1 MPFLPVH
8 SGTLAMNCSGPM
20 HSFRIAL
27 AAFIV
32 SPFCA
37 VFAESSP
44 SSPLGSTAFVWE
56 ELIPK
61 VTPNG
66 KRRDVVNRPTATLVK
81 FQSHITTL
89 NPGLAS
95 HPPHQHALEELIFLK
110 EGQLDVTINGQT
122 HAAGPGS
129 VLFYASNDFHNV
141 RNVGATP
148 ATYIVVNF
156 GTAATATA
164 PRERAADSAV
174 PGRLRSQVFEWPA
187 APSRVNRTSERRDF
201 FNAPTVTCENLSCHS
216 TTIKPGEAAHGAHRH
231 PDEEVVIVKE
241 GIIEAVMN
249 GTVRRGGPG
258 SIFFFASNEEHGL
271 RNVGETA
278 ATYYVLRVITSATPK
293 VVLKN

>member
-1 MPFLPVH
+1 MHPV
-8 SGTLAMNCSGPM
+8 
-20 HSFRIAL
+20 RIAL
-27 AAFIV
+27 VAFFV
-32 SPFCA
+32 WPFCTT
-37 VFAESSP
+37 FAETSATP
-44 SSPLGSTAFVWE
+44 PLGSTAFVWE
-56 ELIPK
+56 DLVPRA
-61 VTPNG
+61 TRNG
-66 KRRDVVNRPTATLVK
+66 ERREVVNRVTATLAK
-81 FQSHITTL
+81 LQSHITTL

-156 GTAATATA
+156 GTTATATA
-164 PRERAADSAV
+164 PRERAADSAG

-231 PDEEVVIVKE
+231 PDEEVVIVKD

-271 RNVGETA
+271 RNTGDTA
-278 ATYYVLRVITSATPK
+278 ATYYVLRVITAATPK
-293 VVLKN
+293 AVSKN